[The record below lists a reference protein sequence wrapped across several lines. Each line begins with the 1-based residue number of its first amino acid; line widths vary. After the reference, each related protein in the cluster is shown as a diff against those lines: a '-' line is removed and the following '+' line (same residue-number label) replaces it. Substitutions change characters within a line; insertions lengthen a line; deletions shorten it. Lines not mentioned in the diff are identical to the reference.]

1 MSESWQG
8 VHDWGALTRAQIAAA
23 RDAGAPFVMPGL
35 VPGIHSST
43 VPRGVPG
50 TTPGTSPGASMT
62 KGACPP

>member
-43 VPRGVPG
+43 MLREMPG
-50 TTPGTSPGASMT
+50 TIPAQAAGRS
-62 KGACPP
+62 